1 MFIEEDTSKQISSK
15 ELKREDRVE
24 TKDRDRRPKEF

>member
-1 MFIEEDTSKQISSK
+1 MFIEEETSKQISSK

-24 TKDRDRRPKEF
+24 KKDRDRMPKEF

>member
-15 ELKREDRVE
+15 DLKREDRVE
-24 TKDRDRRPKEF
+24 TKDRDRMPKEF

>member
-1 MFIEEDTSKQISSK
+1 MFIEEETSKQISSK

-24 TKDRDRRPKEF
+24 TKDRDRMPKEF